1 MKAIILKGQ
10 GLNLDIGE
18 FPIPKDEMGQ
28 SVLKISCAA
37 LNHRDVWIK
46 KGLYANLSYP
56 IIPGS
61 DGCGYLG
68 DQLKIINPGFS
79 WGDLESYQSK
89 SFQILGMPLHGTMAE
104 FVSVPDNQVFDAPEH
119 LTSTQAAAIG
129 LAGVT
134 AYRALVSKCKPQ
146 EGENLLVSGIG
157 GGVALF
163 VLQFGLALGLNVYV
177 TSSDQEK
184 INQAIALG
192 AKGGV
197 LYTSQ
202 DFESELKT
210 MNKEGF
216 DIIVDGAGGS
226 QFSTLIKSLNP
237 GGRIS
242 IYGGTRGKIDG
253 LSPQVLFW
261 KQISIFGSTMGS
273 PQDFENMLVLINTKS
288 IIPVID
294 HVYSMDQVNE
304 AFDRMDSGKQFG
316 KIVIRISQ

>member
-1 MKAIILKGQ
+1 
-10 GLNLDIGE
+10 
-18 FPIPKDEMGQ
+18 
-28 SVLKISCAA
+28 
-37 LNHRDVWIK
+37 
-46 KGLYANLSYP
+46 
-56 IIPGS
+56 
-61 DGCGYLG
+61 
-68 DQLKIINPGFS
+68 
-79 WGDLESYQSK
+79 
-89 SFQILGMPLHGTMAE
+89 
-104 FVSVPDNQVFDAPEH
+104 
-119 LTSTQAAAIG
+119 
-129 LAGVT
+129 
-134 AYRALVSKCKPQ
+134 
-146 EGENLLVSGIG
+146 
-157 GGVALF
+157 
-163 VLQFGLALGLNVYV
+163 
-177 TSSDQEK
+177 
-184 INQAIALG
+184 
-192 AKGGV
+192 
-197 LYTSQ
+197 
-202 DFESELKT
+202 